1 MNSQITS
8 EEGTFTISKIVNRR
22 RALYLSGWSFIG
34 AFLSS
39 VVGASIR
46 FFFPRII
53 YEPHTRHKAGYPFK
67 YTLGIICFF
76 MIILLLASFS
86 CISNLVAK
94 EEIKTLTEEQAK
106 EAQKKLEGAQK
117 SLKREMRTEVKVEDG
132 GAIEGVV
139 KCINVKSSENVVV
152 YIEEVGGNKYAA
164 PLEHGVI
171 DQLNLT
177 YVPHVIA
184 VQKGTTI
191 DFPNSDLV
199 RHNVFS
205 PPECCKQFNLG
216 TYNASVVKTVTFDE
230 SCEIPL
236 LCNVHAEMSAFIVVL
251 DNPYFSVTGRDG
263 VFKIEN
269 VPPGTYKLTA
279 WHEKLMTITKDVTVK
294 SGKTASVGFF
304 LKKGLRSGR

>member
-1 MNSQITS
+1 MSQITS
-8 EEGTFTISKIVNRR
+8 EEKTLIDSNVNRR
-22 RALYLSGWSFIG
+22 RALYLPDWSFTG
-34 AFLSS
+34 AFLST

-53 YEPHTRHKAGYPFK
+53 YKPHTRHKAGYPFR
-67 YTLGIICFF
+67 YTLGIICFLTV
-76 MIILLLASFS
+76 ILLASFS
-86 CISNLVAK
+86 CISNLVAQ
-94 EEIKTLTEEQAK
+94 EEIKTLTKEQTK
-106 EAQKKLEGAQK
+106 EAQKKLEEALK
-117 SLKREMRTEVKVEDG
+117 SLKREIRTEVKVEDG
-132 GAIEGVV
+132 GTIEGVV
-139 KCINVKSSENVVV
+139 KCKNVRSSENVVV

-164 PLEHGVI
+164 PLEHGVV

-205 PPECCKQFNLG
+205 PPECCNQFNLG
-216 TYNASVVKTVTFDE
+216 TYDMGVVKTATFDE

-236 LCNVHAEMSAFIVVL
+236 LCHVHEEMSSFVL
-251 DNPYFSVTGRDG
+251 VLGNPYFSVTISDG
-263 VFKIEN
+263 AFKIEN
-269 VPPGTYKLTA
+269 VPPGTYKLKA
-279 WHEKLMTITKDVTVK
+279 WHEKLMTITKNVTVE

-304 LKKGLRSGR
+304 LKKSLRTGR

>member
-1 MNSQITS
+1 MSSQITP
-8 EEGTFTISKIVNRR
+8 EERTLINSKDVNRR
-22 RALYLSGWSFIG
+22 RAFYLLGWGFIG
-34 AFLSS
+34 VFLATKLGS
-39 VVGASIR
+39 AIR
-46 FFFPRII
+46 FFSPRIM
-53 YEPHTRHKAGYPFK
+53 YEPHRRNKADCPFK
-67 YTLGIICFF
+67 CTLGVICFF
-76 MIILLLASFS
+76 VIILIASFS

-94 EEIKTLTEEQAK
+94 EEIKTLTEEEVK
-106 EAQKKLEGAQK
+106 EAQKKLEEALK
-117 SLKREMRTEVKVEDG
+117 SLKREIRTEVKVENG
-132 GAIEGVV
+132 GTIKGVV
-139 KCINVKSSENVVV
+139 KCKIVRSPENVVV

-164 PLEHGVI
+164 PLEHGVV

-177 YVPHVIA
+177 FVPHVIA

-191 DFPNSDLV
+191 DFLNSDLM

-216 TYNASVVKTVTFDE
+216 TYSVGVIKTVTFDE

-251 DNPYFSVTGRDG
+251 DNPYFSVTGSDG

-269 VPPGTYKLTA
+269 VPPGTYKLSA
-279 WHEKLMTITKDVTVK
+279 WHEKLMTITKNVTVE